1 MATRRTFNDAEQQT
15 PAKEEPARRRFACKA
30 YGCEM
35 VGAIDGICNYHWSA
49 HSGEWQRVTGA
60 LLQCRAL
67 TDEINFARR
76 VFNDLSADPD
86 TISKGHLAALE
97 RIRGHLTT
105 EQAQFLAE
113 KKATDLRSFA
123 YHLEML
129 VGQAVQRVLTKR
141 KEERAK
147 QQPLPTTRRPAD
159 IYDEM
164 YP

>member
-1 MATRRTFNDAEQQT
+1 MATRRTFNDAEDQRAA
-15 PAKEEPARRRFACKA
+15 PEEPARRRFICKA
-30 YGCEM
+30 HGCEM
-35 VGAIDGICNYHWSA
+35 TGAIDGLCCYHWSA

-60 LLQCRAL
+60 LLQCRAM
-67 TDEINFARR
+67 TDEINHARK
-76 VFNDLSADPD
+76 VLNDLSVEPES
-86 TISKGHLAALE
+86 ISKGHIAAME

-113 KKATDLRSFA
+113 KKATDLRTFA

-147 QQPLPTTRRPAD
+147 QQSVPATRRPAD